1 MKETQ
6 NPWTILAEKPI
17 YDNPWIRVTEYD
29 VINPS
34 GGKGIYGKVHFKNK
48 AIGILPLDEELNTY
62 LVGQYRFTL
71 NEYFWEIP
79 EGGGPMGTD
88 ILVSAKRELLE
99 ETGLVA
105 AEWTKLMDFHLSNS
119 VCDEHGQI
127 FLAQKLTQQEAHPE
141 ETEQLQVRKLPFAE
155 AYAMVEDGRITDS
168 SSVAAIQK
176 VQLMLLDGRLL
187 K

>member
-1 MKETQ
+1 MNETT
-6 NPWTILAEKPI
+6 NPWQVLAEKNV
-17 YDNPWIRVTEYD
+17 YDNPWINVTEYD

-48 AIGILPLDEELNTY
+48 AIGILPLDELLNTY

-71 NEYFWEIP
+71 NQYFWEIP
-79 EGGGPMGTD
+79 EGGGPLGTD
-88 ILVSAKRELLE
+88 ILESAKRELLE

-127 FLAQKLTQQEAHPE
+127 FLAQQLTQQAPEPE
-141 ETEQLQVRKLPFAE
+141 ETEQLQIKKLPFTE

-168 SSVAAIQK
+168 LSVAAIQK
-176 VQLMLLDGRLL
+176 VQLMLLDGRL
-187 K
+187 KK